1 MEQSEILN
9 RITSEIK
16 KIEPNAEV
24 YLYGSRARGDFRNDS
39 DWDVLV
45 ITPRSEITLEYEL
58 ILRDPILNLEM
69 ETGEVISTLVYTQK
83 EWKAKRKHSSFFR
96 NVMIDG
102 FRIL

>member
-1 MEQSEILN
+1 MEQSEMLN

-45 ITPRSEITLEYEL
+45 ITPPKR
-58 ILRDPILNLEM
+58 N
-69 ETGEVISTLVYTQK
+69 YT
-83 EWKAKRKHSSFFR
+83 
-96 NVMIDG
+96 
-102 FRIL
+102 